1 MLHVWEESVFDAYAA
16 DPLDDYYYSGR
27 PAKNI
32 FYEDGAVDPVHW
44 DGVLADRALRRSK
57 ISRRL
62 VLYKDNAL
70 AHIVVA
76 PDIET
81 ELRKKELSDYP
92 IEDFGGRFIGDK
104 SKVFKVSSSNGGEK
118 GNMGTE
124 NALKRMLTRE
134 NVRIPFVEGKDQK
147 CGWQSMRPEDA
158 PWIQFELEKKMQ
170 ITGIQLEC
178 YKTHRCSSRSIR
190 VWVSDDGI
198 HEREVYKDERG
209 IRLYRIDLRKK
220 NVKAKY
226 IRIGREPGVSNH
238 SFRLNKILIY
248 GK

>member
-1 MLHVWEESVFDAYAA
+1 
-16 DPLDDYYYSGR
+16 
-27 PAKNI
+27 
-32 FYEDGAVDPVHW
+32 
-44 DGVLADRALRRSK
+44 
-57 ISRRL
+57 
-62 VLYKDNAL
+62 
-70 AHIVVA
+70 
-76 PDIET
+76 
-81 ELRKKELSDYP
+81 
-92 IEDFGGRFIGDK
+92 
-104 SKVFKVSSSNGGEK
+104 VFKVSSSNGGEK

-134 NVRIPFVEGKDQK
+134 NVRIPFVEGKDQE

-178 YKTHRCSSRSIR
+178 YKTHRCSSKSIR

-226 IRIGREPGVSNH
+226 IRIGREPGVSSDH
-238 SFRLNKILIY
+238 FRINKVLIY